1 MELVR
6 FDPFRNVGTLTGRM
20 NRVYGDVP
28 RFSGTEDSTWGPWS
42 PAVDIFEKEDCLVLR
57 AELPGM
63 SEKDIDIHMEN
74 GVLSLHGERKC
85 DTEVKDE
92 SYHRV
97 ERCYGTFARTF
108 ALPTTVDVAKIHA
121 SYKDG
126 ILEVI
131 MPKAETAKPK
141 RIEIKAA

>member
-6 FDPFRNVGTLTGRM
+6 FNPFRDIAILTGRM
-20 NRVYGDVP
+20 NRLFGDVP
-28 RFSGTEDSTWGPWS
+28 RFSGAEDSTWGPWS
-42 PAVDIFEKEDCLVLR
+42 PAVDIFEKEDCLVFK

-63 SEKDIDIHMEN
+63 KEKDIDIHVEN
-74 GVLSLHGERKC
+74 GVLSMRGERKC
-85 DTEVKDE
+85 DSEVKDE

-97 ERCYGTFARTF
+97 ERYYGTFARTF

-121 SYKDG
+121 SYTDG

-131 MPKAETAKPK
+131 MPKAETAKAK